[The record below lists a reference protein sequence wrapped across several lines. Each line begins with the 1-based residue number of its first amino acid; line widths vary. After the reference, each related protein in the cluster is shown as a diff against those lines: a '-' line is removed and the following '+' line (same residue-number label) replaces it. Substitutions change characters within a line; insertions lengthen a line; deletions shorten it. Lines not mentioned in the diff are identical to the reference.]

1 LNKNITACFT
11 GHRPNKLGGYDLN
24 SPGNQQLISKVY
36 DLVENI
42 IVKEKVKN
50 FISGGALGADQIG
63 FWCVQMLKEKYP
75 EIINILATPFQKQDA
90 VWSLE
95 QKKEYKLVLQHAD
108 KIINVEELEEYKTNE
123 NTPFGEYSNK
133 KMQKRNEYMIDNSL
147 IVIGIFDGSKG
158 GTYNCIEY
166 AKNHPDAR
174 ILYRI
179 DPSKDFKSTFAFL

>member
-1 LNKNITACFT
+1 MNKNITACFT

-24 SPGNQQLISKVY
+24 SPRNQQLISKVY

-50 FISGGALGADQIG
+50 FISGGALGTDQIG

-123 NTPFGEYSNK
+123 NVPFGEYSNK